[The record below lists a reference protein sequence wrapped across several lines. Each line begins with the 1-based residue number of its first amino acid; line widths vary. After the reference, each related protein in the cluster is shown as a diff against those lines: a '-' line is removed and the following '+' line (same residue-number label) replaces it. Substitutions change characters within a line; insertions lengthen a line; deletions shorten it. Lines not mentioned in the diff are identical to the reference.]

1 MLVRGGID
9 MYGIKIPGRLAERID
24 MRSTIELL
32 PHECDAINVA
42 LDAMAK
48 EFDRRPL

>member
-1 MLVRGGID
+1 
-9 MYGIKIPGRLAERID
+9 

-32 PHECDAINVA
+32 PHECGAINVA

-48 EFDRRPL
+48 EFDRRPPLIRNSALLVFIPGSGFL